1 MNFPGKGAQRVD
13 SEDSEAETHGPV
25 TTSLEALR
33 VIFRGGGGSG
43 ELQYKKEHRENIKN
57 FLYFFF
63 FFVLGGFLIIR
74 VYRVNPRKLETGLR
88 TIRVGIPSP
97 LPFRIEA
104 IGFPTFELLL
114 KSCRG
119 FHKDSGR
126 FGNA

>member
-1 MNFPGKGAQRVD
+1 MESCSIKKNIGKI
-13 SEDSEAETHGPV
+13 
-25 TTSLEALR
+25 LR
-33 VIFRGGGGSG
+33 IS
-43 ELQYKKEHRENIKN
+43 YT
-57 FLYFFF
+57 FF